1 MKHES
6 LEEVAESGRLK
17 KKIERYL
24 KTCRAKDDTA
34 KKGGRFPNL
43 AGFCRWFGCGLSAV
57 EQLRL
62 THPEAVDY
70 LIAVMDVDNPA
81 SRRTAEK
88 SGFRLFEKRTVYDY
102 SLNRYADD
110 YFYFRRYASFCTLKE
125 RFYGDAP
132 YYGHSTSDRPEEAQT

>member
-24 KTCRAKDDTA
+24 KTCRAKDEGS
-34 KKGGRFPNL
+34 KKSGRFPNL
-43 AGFCRWFGCGLSAV
+43 AGFCRWFGCGLSTV

-70 LIAVMDVDNPA
+70 LIAVMEDEALNAPVLSPTVVSA
-81 SRRTAEK
+81 YLKRRLSYDEK
-88 SGFRLFEKRTVYDY
+88 SPSGATSLADCGEMRLIFEHDIAEDG
-102 SLNRYADD
+102 S
-110 YFYFRRYASFCTLKE
+110 
-125 RFYGDAP
+125 
-132 YYGHSTSDRPEEAQT
+132 